1 MKRSDVDYL
10 YEWATRTDFPLRRAP
25 TAVGYSNKD
34 IHFCWLKAI
43 YRNGAIGGVRKS
55 VVADERAQQIL
66 DQEEVIFATVSVF
79 DAGTKLIAARPIV
92 EPDGIPIDEYIGNT
106 LPTGLVDFS
115 TTLDGISGFDIGNA
129 VHNKFVLP
137 MRYRAKTIFSVTS
150 IEHTITPGDWST
162 SLEAFMRLISL

>member
-1 MKRSDVDYL
+1 MKKSDVDYL

-55 VVADERAQQIL
+55 VVQDERAQQIL

-79 DAGTKLIAARPIV
+79 DAGTKLNPHRDPPV
-92 EPDGIPIDEYIGNT
+92 YGKKYRRVQIPLYIPSNDCYMIWKGEKVFWEEGVPQIYDVMDHVHEGYNYSDDDM
-106 LPTGLVDFS
+106 LFLFVDI
-115 TTLDGISGFDIGNA
+115 L
-129 VHNKFVLP
+129 
-137 MRYRAKTIFSVTS
+137 KTNDNSNL
-150 IEHTITPGDWST
+150 H
-162 SLEAFMRLISL
+162 